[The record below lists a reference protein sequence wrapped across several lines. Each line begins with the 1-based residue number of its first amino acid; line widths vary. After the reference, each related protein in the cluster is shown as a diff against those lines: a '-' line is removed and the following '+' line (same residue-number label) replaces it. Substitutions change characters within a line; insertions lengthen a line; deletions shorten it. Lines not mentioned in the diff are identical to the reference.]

1 MKTQTWLAQSC
12 QLQLQKIIDD
22 MTLLKESLISSG
34 AKQELIDIL
43 SNRIFEMENTKND
56 MKLVE
61 ASVRNTTESRTNVL
75 SSPGSANHET
85 QRRLTE

>member
-22 MTLLKESLISSG
+22 MMLLKDSLISSG
-34 AKQELIDIL
+34 GKQELIDIL
-43 SNRIFEMENTKND
+43 SNRIFEMENSKND

-61 ASVRNTTESRTNVL
+61 ASLRNTTV
-75 SSPGSANHET
+75 
-85 QRRLTE
+85 QKRLTE

>member
-22 MTLLKESLISSG
+22 MTLLKGSLVSTG
-34 AKQELIDIL
+34 GKQELIDIL
-43 SNRIFEMENTKND
+43 SNRIFEMENSKND

-61 ASVRNTTESRTNVL
+61 ASVRNTTV
-75 SSPGSANHET
+75 

>member
-22 MTLLKESLISSG
+22 MMLLKGSLISTG
-34 AKQELIDIL
+34 ARQELIDIL
-43 SNRIFEMENTKND
+43 SNRIFEMENSKND

-61 ASVRNTTESRTNVL
+61 ASVRNTTV
-75 SSPGSANHET
+75 

>member
-22 MTLLKESLISSG
+22 MMLLKGSLISTG
-34 AKQELIDIL
+34 AKQEIIDIV
-43 SNRIFEMENTKND
+43 SNRIFEMENSKND

-61 ASVRNTTESRTNVL
+61 ASVRNTTV
-75 SSPGSANHET
+75 

>member
-22 MTLLKESLISSG
+22 MMLLKGSLISTG

-43 SNRIFEMENTKND
+43 SNRIFEMENSKKD

-61 ASVRNTTESRTNVL
+61 ASVRNTTV
-75 SSPGSANHET
+75 

>member
-22 MTLLKESLISSG
+22 MMLLKGSLISTG
-34 AKQELIDIL
+34 AKQELIDIV
-43 SNRIFEMENTKND
+43 SNRIFEMENSKND

-61 ASVRNTTESRTNVL
+61 ASVRNTTV
-75 SSPGSANHET
+75 

>member
-22 MTLLKESLISSG
+22 MMLLKGSLISTG

-61 ASVRNTTESRTNVL
+61 ASVRNTTV
-75 SSPGSANHET
+75 

>member
-22 MTLLKESLISSG
+22 MMLLKGSLISTG

-61 ASVRNTTESRTNVL
+61 ASVRNSVMKHT
-75 SSPGSANHET
+75 PGDS

>member
-22 MTLLKESLISSG
+22 MTLLKESLTSSG
-34 AKQELIDIL
+34 ANQVAIDIV
-43 SNRIFEMENTKND
+43 SNRIFEMENSKKD
-56 MKLVE
+56 MKVVE
-61 ASVRNTTESRTNVL
+61 NYIRKT
-75 SSPGSANHET
+75 G

>member
-22 MTLLKESLISSG
+22 MTLLKGSLISSG
-34 AKQELIDIL
+34 ARQELIDIL
-43 SNRIFEMENTKND
+43 SNRIFEMENSKND

-61 ASVRNTTESRTNVL
+61 ASVRKTQV
-75 SSPGSANHET
+75 

>member
-22 MTLLKESLISSG
+22 MMLLKGSLISTG

-43 SNRIFEMENTKND
+43 SNRIFEMENSKND

-61 ASVRNTTESRTNVL
+61 ASVRNTTV
-75 SSPGSANHET
+75 
-85 QRRLTE
+85 QRRLD

>member
-1 MKTQTWLAQSC
+1 MKTPTWLAQSC

-22 MTLLKESLISSG
+22 MMLLTGSLISSG
-34 AKQELIDIL
+34 GKQELIDIL

-61 ASVRNTTESRTNVL
+61 ASVRNTTV
-75 SSPGSANHET
+75 

>member
-1 MKTQTWLAQSC
+1 MKTQTWLAQLC

-22 MTLLKESLISSG
+22 MMLLKGSLISTG

-61 ASVRNTTESRTNVL
+61 ASVRKTQV
-75 SSPGSANHET
+75 

>member
-22 MTLLKESLISSG
+22 MMLLKGSLISSG
-34 AKQELIDIL
+34 ARQELIDIL
-43 SNRIFEMENTKND
+43 SNRIFEMENSKND

-61 ASVRNTTESRTNVL
+61 ASVRNTTV
-75 SSPGSANHET
+75 

>member
-22 MTLLKESLISSG
+22 MMLLKGSLISTG

-43 SNRIFEMENTKND
+43 SNRIFEMENSKND

-75 SSPGSANHET
+75 SSPGSANRET

>member
-22 MTLLKESLISSG
+22 MMLLKGSLISTG
-34 AKQELIDIL
+34 AKQELVDIL
-43 SNRIFEMENTKND
+43 SNRIFEMENSKND

-61 ASVRNTTESRTNVL
+61 ASIRKTSV
-75 SSPGSANHET
+75 
-85 QRRLTE
+85 QKRLTE

>member
-22 MTLLKESLISSG
+22 MMLLKGSLISTG

-43 SNRIFEMENTKND
+43 SNRIFEMENSKND

-61 ASVRNTTESRTNVL
+61 ASVRNTTV
-75 SSPGSANHET
+75 

>member
-22 MTLLKESLISSG
+22 MMLLKGSLISTG

-43 SNRIFEMENTKND
+43 SNRIFEMENSKND
-56 MKLVE
+56 MKVVE
-61 ASVRNTTESRTNVL
+61 DYIRKT
-75 SSPGSANHET
+75 G

>member
-22 MTLLKESLISSG
+22 MTLLKESLASSG
-34 AKQELIDIL
+34 ANQVAIDIV
-43 SNRIFEMENTKND
+43 SNRIFEMENSKKD

-61 ASVRNTTESRTNVL
+61 ASIRKTQV
-75 SSPGSANHET
+75 
-85 QRRLTE
+85 QRRLDE